1 MVKYKYLHNIRIIIP
16 VPEKFY
22 SAKLR
27 YIKLNGI
34 ERKKNNLVVNSKSGR
49 SINTIWAI
57 SVQNIEVQLYLQKN
71 DPESCLIHSPL
82 TNYPTS

>member
-16 VPEKFY
+16 VPENFY

-34 ERKKNNLVVNSKSGR
+34 ERKKE
-49 SINTIWAI
+49 
-57 SVQNIEVQLYLQKN
+57 QF
-71 DPESCLIHSPL
+71 SCEL
-82 TNYPTS
+82 